1 MRDTRRP
8 WPTAPEGKDR
18 VRVIRNPSRRRVVR
32 RARRDPRPKG
42 PAMSSA
48 YRSWL
53 WTTCISCRSWFL
65 PANAASGNPESKP
78 HNHTRRTAPSNP
90 VSQSPGQHPSNR
102 PPERKPCLAWWPLSG
117 CAHEEQASR
126 AKCLHWLVGQ
136 AARLPLP
143 LLHDHCMR
151 GFNDLD
157 RTPGGTSEG
166 DEDTQQVLGGRHD
179 TCRAAAP
186 TSSARAVGGGLR
198 D

>member
-1 MRDTRRP
+1 MRDDRRP

-65 PANAASGNPESKP
+65 PAYAASGNPESKP

-90 VSQSPGQHPSNR
+90 VSQSPGQHPSIR
-102 PPERKPCLAWWPLSG
+102 PPERKPCLALGRGWASHKPERRPHLNSGTCQWWRCG
-117 CAHEEQASR
+117 HTRCAR
-126 AKCLHWLVGQ
+126 RV
-136 AARLPLP
+136 ARHL
-143 LLHDHCMR
+143 
-151 GFNDLD
+151 
-157 RTPGGTSEG
+157 
-166 DEDTQQVLGGRHD
+166 
-179 TCRAAAP
+179 RAAAP
-186 TSSARAVGGGLR
+186 PPWAHAVGGPRGVARFLHSLVPR
-198 D
+198 SDRPRSVGDDGRA